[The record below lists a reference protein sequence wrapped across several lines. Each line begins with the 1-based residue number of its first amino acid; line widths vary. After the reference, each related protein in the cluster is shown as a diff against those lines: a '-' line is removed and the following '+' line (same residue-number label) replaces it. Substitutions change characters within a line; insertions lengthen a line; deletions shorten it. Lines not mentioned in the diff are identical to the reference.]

1 MFHVLAPFAPIAQG
15 ICQAARALPA
25 VRNAG
30 YRRTVPHVAPAAAG
44 KARLRISR
52 AELPAKPL
60 ETVVGSSLHRRVAER
75 RGRAFASSEP
85 LSVFPV
91 RRKNPQKPPWGPGAP
106 SASAAHP
113 VFRPGPAHFGS
124 TAVRPRSSAGNAP
137 LVVLFRRAVSVACLA
152 VCAGFI
158 RKARARMSGTDAGN
172 LRRPVCPGQRTRLD
186 FFSIGIRNRFFT
198 PPRTPALGEASCRQK
213 QGPSPVG
220 LVPPPNPEA
229 VPVLAGRRPKA
240 AWDRRCGAVVTR
252 PLFPFA
258 RHPIVAPL
266 FPETQ
271 CLADAT
277 ASGFGL
283 DFRLL
288 RGFFT
293 GCRAARGCGF
303 CAFLLDHC
311 FQCCLSIPRL
321 GERERVP

>member
-1 MFHVLAPFAPIAQG
+1 
-15 ICQAARALPA
+15 
-25 VRNAG
+25 
-30 YRRTVPHVAPAAAG
+30 
-44 KARLRISR
+44 
-52 AELPAKPL
+52 
-60 ETVVGSSLHRRVAER
+60 
-75 RGRAFASSEP
+75 
-85 LSVFPV
+85 
-91 RRKNPQKPPWGPGAP
+91 
-106 SASAAHP
+106 
-113 VFRPGPAHFGS
+113 
-124 TAVRPRSSAGNAP
+124 
-137 LVVLFRRAVSVACLA
+137 
-152 VCAGFI
+152 
-158 RKARARMSGTDAGN
+158 MSGTDAGN

-186 FFSIGIRNRFFT
+186 LFSIGIRNRFFT

-240 AWDRRCGAVVTR
+240 AWDRRCGAVVTQ

-258 RHPIVAPL
+258 RPPMIAPL

-271 CLADAT
+271 CLAYAT

-303 CAFLLDHC
+303 CAFYGPIASGAACQYRGWGDGSGSLDAGHHRGWGDGSGS
-311 FQCCLSIPRL
+311 LDA
-321 GERERVP
+321 G